1 MQARPRTALRRV
13 MQLLFVVAALLV
25 LVAPMVVQ
33 FALRSEPR
41 RGENRAPAALPAWPG
56 SLAGLPGWTAGVD
69 AWLKDHFGLR
79 RRYLDV
85 LDQIHYR
92 IFGGFGSPQ
101 ILMGREGRIF
111 LASHGAGEEHRNS
124 LIRIACGAG
133 VAPEQPRAIAR
144 SLATVLE
151 RTDAAGTGQSYAI
164 LVPSASALYPSQLP
178 PWLARLCRDATPLA
192 ESVAAAVPARMQHR
206 AVSLY
211 PVLAALDA
219 ATPAIPRHNFHWDG
233 AGPRLAGPWI
243 AETLLGRRPAFA
255 LPTRLVRKRSDITGF
270 FPGLRIEEEV
280 VQADEAGAGV
290 TTCIGPPCFAA
301 ELGAE
306 AARLMEDLRRHNS
319 PQAQGRLL
327 LLTDSF
333 GRFVAADFTPYFGQ
347 VVQVSLNNL
356 PLLTADQRARVRQA
370 LVAEYRPDM
379 IVYLIHDYAATYY
392 WDVLLRDLLPP
403 RGVQE

>member
-1 MQARPRTALRRV
+1 MQALPRTALRRV
-13 MQLLFVVAALLV
+13 MQRLFVVAALAILA
-25 LVAPMVVQ
+25 APMVVQ

-56 SLAGLPGWTAGVD
+56 SLAAVPGWSAGVD

-79 RRYLDV
+79 KRYLDV

-92 IFGGFGSPQ
+92 VFGGFASPQ

-124 LIRIACGAG
+124 LIRIACGAA
-133 VAPEQPRAIAR
+133 VAPDRPQAIAR
-144 SLATVLE
+144 ALATVLE
-151 RTDAAGTGQSYAI
+151 RTDAAGAGRSVAI
-164 LVPSASALYPSQLP
+164 LVPSASALYPAQLP
-178 PWLARLCRDATPLA
+178 PWLERQCRQATPLA
-192 ESVAAAVPARMQHR
+192 ESVAAAMPADMKARV
-206 AVSLY
+206 ASLY
-211 PVLAALDA
+211 PVLAGLGP

-233 AGPRLAGPWI
+233 AGPRRAGPWI

-255 LPTRLVRKRSDITGF
+255 LPTRPVRLRSDITGF

-280 VQADEAGAGV
+280 VQVEEAKAGV
-290 TTCIGPPCFAA
+290 ATCIGPPCFEAV
-301 ELGAE
+301 LGAE
-306 AARLMEDLRRHNS
+306 AARLMEDLRRHDS
-319 PQAQGRLL
+319 PLAQGRLL

-356 PLLTADQRARVRQA
+356 PLLSAAQRDRLRRA
-370 LVAEYRPDM
+370 LIAEYRPDT
-379 IVYLIHDYAATYY
+379 IVYLVHDFAATYY

-403 RGVQE
+403 AAQE